1 MNETERLESVE
12 RRIDLLS
19 LRLASIEAQLRRL
32 EGHTEV
38 PAPPPVLFEPP
49 APAAPIQREA
59 WVRQAPLEP
68 EVGAGVPPSIPKQK
82 EDMEYRLGS
91 KGLLWA
97 GALVSVLGLLYL
109 VALAIA
115 RGYISPTIQFAGE
128 IALCLGFIA
137 FGFSKRE
144 MREDFGNLLM
154 GVGSCGVFL
163 SLAGAHVYKG
173 IIGGEALVGLFMIWS
188 LLNLAFSW
196 WKESRAFWGIGLLGG
211 LVAAALPLREHHVV
225 LACAMHLVIVVPAVI
240 IAGRGRWS
248 ELLVGGWA
256 LSLMAL
262 LPLYF
267 EPAHWPLRLGELYVS
282 SLLWAVAYAVRS
294 EKTAFDPWQV
304 FPAVAVIVAGS
315 IGFGARS
322 GLDAATHI
330 GLLAAASAGAG
341 LVLRRDRLTL
351 AGALVAVLFIP
362 FAWRLLTAEAIEIVL
377 AIGLAGLSMKWNPR
391 ACLGLGLVALSLAMG
406 VHVSLSTGA
415 AVPTWQSESVL
426 LAGLMLAVTVCG
438 FATYRLSPRAET
450 VAVIG
455 ALIGLPMIGR
465 LTWVALARP
474 ELGWAE
480 QLPMSLLFIGYG
492 TAVAVVGGLRRWPS
506 AITLGW
512 LSLAVG
518 LAVYSSAAD
527 GARLSLGSELLV
539 VSFAIVASL
548 ASAYSTSKAT
558 GATQVLAFGVSAL
571 VLTLLVRMGYVVLT
585 MAVRWPSDPVK
596 FVMLLGAAAVA
607 AVVGQWRERA
617 ELSALGALFLLTT
630 AIPYFA
636 SYGKVGFGFE
646 GCFLLGSLVV
656 LVLLGEAAAK
666 TKEAEVLTG
675 ASVIAAWPVWTRL
688 MVVTLGLPFFSIKAV
703 GAVTAAWIVYA
714 LALIALGFT
723 LDRRVL
729 RLGGLAVFGV
739 TVGKV
744 LLVDLADV
752 DPAVRV
758 VLLLA
763 LGMAMI
769 GGAYWYI
776 RSRRGKL

>member
-1 MNETERLESVE
+1 MNETERLEAVE
-12 RRIDLLS
+12 RRLDLLT
-19 LRLASIEAQLRRL
+19 LRLASIEAQLRRM
-32 EGHTEV
+32 EGHAEV
-38 PAPPPVLFEPP
+38 PAPPPILFEPP
-49 APAAPIQREA
+49 SPAAPIQREA

-68 EVGAGVPPSIPKQK
+68 AVDVEVPPPIPKQQ

-97 GALVSVLGLLYL
+97 GALVSVLGLVYL

-115 RGYISPTIQFAGE
+115 RGYISPTIQFGGE
-128 IALCLGFIA
+128 IALCLGFIG

-173 IIGGEALVGLFMIWS
+173 IIGGEALVGLFMAWS
-188 LLNLAFSW
+188 LLNLGFSW

-225 LACAMHLVIVVPAVI
+225 LACVMHLVIVLPAVV

-248 ELLVGGWA
+248 ELLAGGWA
-256 LSLMAL
+256 LSLVAL
-262 LPLYF
+262 VPLYF
-267 EPAHWPLRLGELYVS
+267 EPAQWPLRIGVLYVS

-294 EKTAFDPWQV
+294 EKNMFDPWQI

-330 GLLAAASAGAG
+330 GLLAAVSAGAG
-341 LVLRRDRLTL
+341 LALRRDRLTL
-351 AGALVAVLFIP
+351 ASALVAVLFIP
-362 FAWRLLTAEAIEIVL
+362 FAWKLLTAEAIEIVL
-377 AIGLAGLSMKWNPR
+377 AVGLAGLSMKWNPR
-391 ACLGLGLVALSLAMG
+391 ACLGLALVALSLAMG
-406 VHVSLSTGA
+406 VHGALSTGS

-426 LAGLMLAVTVCG
+426 LGGLMLAVTVCG
-438 FATYRLSPRAET
+438 LATYRQSPRAET
-450 VAVIG
+450 VAVIS

-492 TAVAVVGGLRRWPS
+492 TALAVVGGLRRWPS
-506 AITLGW
+506 AMAFGW

-527 GARLSLGSELLV
+527 GARLSIGAEMLV
-539 VSFAIVASL
+539 LSIALAASV
-548 ASAYSTSKAT
+548 ASAYSTSKASE
-558 GATQVLAFGVSAL
+558 ATQVLVFGASAL

-585 MAVRWPSDPVK
+585 MAVGWPSDPVT
-596 FVMLLGAAAVA
+596 FLMLLVAAAVA
-607 AVVGQWRERA
+607 MIIGRWRDRM
-617 ELSALGALFLLTT
+617 ELSALGALFLLST

-636 SYGKVGFGFE
+636 SYQKVGFGFE
-646 GCFLLGSLVV
+646 VCYLIGTLAV
-656 LVLLGEAAAK
+656 LVMLGGAATKAK
-666 TKEAEVLTG
+666 EEEVLSS
-675 ASVIAAWPVWTRL
+675 AVVVAAWPAWTRL
-688 MVVTLGLPFFSIKAV
+688 MVITLGLPPFGIKAV

-723 LDRRVL
+723 LERRVL
-729 RLGGLAVFGV
+729 RLGGLWVFAV

-744 LLVDLADV
+744 LLIDLADV

-776 RSRRGKL
+776 RSRRGK